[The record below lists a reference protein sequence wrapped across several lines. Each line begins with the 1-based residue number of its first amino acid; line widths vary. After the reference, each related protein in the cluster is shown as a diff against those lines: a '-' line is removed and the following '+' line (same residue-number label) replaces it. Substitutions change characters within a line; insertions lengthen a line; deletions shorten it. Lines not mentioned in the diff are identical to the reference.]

1 MMAIKRVK
9 LSDTNE
15 KKGKTRESVKNMSE
29 DEIRRRASTD
39 PDNPILTDEQ
49 LKEFKPVNKG
59 NKQNGEES

>member
-1 MMAIKRVK
+1 MAIKRVK
-9 LSDTNE
+9 LSDANE

-49 LKEFKPVNKG
+49 LKEFKPVNKEK
-59 NKQNGEES
+59 KQNGEEG